1 MKKSELKT
9 IIYDYVG
16 NLEKTKEE
24 LEDKKTYILVC

>member
-1 MKKSELKT
+1 MKKNELKT

-24 LEDKKTYILVC
+24 LEDKKK

>member
-1 MKKSELKT
+1 MKKNELKT

-24 LEDKKTYILVC
+24 LEDKKQ

>member
-24 LEDKKTYILVC
+24 LEDKKQ